1 MAMAANTN
9 PDRPNILMIFSDDQ
23 GFSDVGWRNKKVRT
37 PNLDRLSAKGI
48 RVEGA
53 YSQVL
58 WIKNY
63 YFNNNQYLTNIFH
76 SFPKFCENC

>member
-58 WIKNY
+58 
-63 YFNNNQYLTNIFH
+63 
-76 SFPKFCENC
+76 